1 MAASPRRFLGLMRD
15 GSLDILFA
23 NIHELQS
30 LYGTSDADTALAAFR
45 EENVLGAITRS
56 ADGARTETLGV

>member
-1 MAASPRRFLGLMRD
+1 MRD

-30 LYGTSDADTALAAFR
+30 LYGTSDPDSALAALAR
-45 EENVLGAITRS
+45 GEGAGCGHPLRGRR
-56 ADGARTETLGV
+56 AGRVAR